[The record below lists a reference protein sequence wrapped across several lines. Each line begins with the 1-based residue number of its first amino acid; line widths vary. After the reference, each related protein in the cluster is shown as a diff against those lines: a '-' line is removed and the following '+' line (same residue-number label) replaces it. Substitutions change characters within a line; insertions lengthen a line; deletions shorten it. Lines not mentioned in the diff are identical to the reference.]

1 MKILNTILMAIFCI
15 MFYSCEP
22 ASYVKLVKDR
32 VKNTETYHL
41 SFNKYTTS
49 KIRKDRQKFSIQFM
63 KTNIKEGM
71 VDIFI
76 STDRYPT
83 EAEFSEEAYLL
94 SSREKVQVVL
104 ENIKQVA
111 IREDQIINGTNTTY
125 QTVISHVPVT
135 TTVQKTVNDVPV
147 TETKTDI
154 QEVRSEVPVQ
164 NNYQR
169 ITQSNYISEK
179 MLISVPKDTL
189 ENLCKYTSF
198 TIRIYNKEND
208 FWNIDFNNYDYADI
222 KNLLNNKVNPYNISH
237 N

>member
-1 MKILNTILMAIFCI
+1 
-15 MFYSCEP
+15 
-22 ASYVKLVKDR
+22 
-32 VKNTETYHL
+32 
-41 SFNKYTTS
+41 
-49 KIRKDRQKFSIQFM
+49 M
-63 KTNIKEGM
+63 KTNLKEGM
-71 VDIFI
+71 VDILI

-83 EAEFSEEAYLL
+83 EAEFSEESYLL
-94 SSREKVQVVL
+94 SSSEKIQVVL

-111 IREDQIINGTNTTY
+111 IKEDQIINGTNTTY

-169 ITQSNYISEK
+169 VTQSNYISEK
-179 MLISVPKDTL
+179 MLISVPQDTL
-189 ENLCKYTSF
+189 ENLCKYTFF

-208 FWNIDFNNYDYADI
+208 FWNIDFNNYNVIDI